1 MDRQLTARA
10 RSRREREQV
19 TDEEARIDV
28 EGRQAKLAQILSE
41 GADAA
46 GMGLL
51 SLPPKPTR
59 KPRSDKGV
67 PKNKPAAAPTAQV
80 AFSVADLT
88 SQLESLIQLRVS
100 AEAKLIAARG
110 SVDAMVDVCTE
121 YDMQIADRLEKL
133 KA

>member
-1 MDRQLTARA
+1 
-10 RSRREREQV
+10 V

-67 PKNKPAAAPTAQV
+67 PKKKPAAAPTAQGVLSAAQV
-80 AFSVADLT
+80 ARLRDLIETKERRSLEADAASAHFSECDKALVAVVVDLNDYLNELAGK
-88 SQLESLIQLRVS
+88 Q
-100 AEAKLIAARG
+100 A
-110 SVDAMVDVCTE
+110 
-121 YDMQIADRLEKL
+121 
-133 KA
+133 